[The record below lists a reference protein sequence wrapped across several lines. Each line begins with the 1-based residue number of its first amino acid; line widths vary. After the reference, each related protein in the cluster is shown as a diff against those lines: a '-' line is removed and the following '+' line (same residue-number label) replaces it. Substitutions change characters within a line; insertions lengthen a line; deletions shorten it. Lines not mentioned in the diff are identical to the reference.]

1 MRASELA
8 ALVQGSLHGT
18 DTDFDGVAPLEQV
31 RSGVAAYAEKA
42 PASVSGGVLLASEP
56 VVGATAT
63 VVVDDPKQAFIQLL
77 ELLFPESHDTR
88 AGASIHPTANVHSSA
103 VIYPSA
109 YVGEGVSIGAESVLF
124 PACVVLAG
132 TQVGARCRIG
142 PGAVVGF
149 EGFSLH
155 RGSAGYRRVPQVGR
169 VILGDGVSIGAN
181 TCVDRAFLE
190 QTVIGAG
197 SQLDN
202 LVQVGH
208 NCVIGENV
216 VIAGQ
221 AGLSG
226 SVRLGAES
234 VVGGQAGISDHAQ
247 IGPRTMLAA
256 RSGVAGDLEGNQAYL
271 GAPVS
276 PARLGKQIW
285 IALRELPAL
294 LKRVRRIERQL
305 DGTESVDS

>member
-1 MRASELA
+1 
-8 ALVQGSLHGT
+8 
-18 DTDFDGVAPLEQV
+18 
-31 RSGVAAYAEKA
+31 
-42 PASVSGGVLLASEP
+42 
-56 VVGATAT
+56 
-63 VVVDDPKQAFIQLL
+63 
-77 ELLFPESHDTR
+77 
-88 AGASIHPTANVHSSA
+88 
-103 VIYPSA
+103 VIYPTA

-124 PACVVLAG
+124 PASVVLAG
-132 TQVGARCRIG
+132 TQIGACCRIG

-155 RGSAGYRRVPQVGR
+155 REATGYRRVPQVGR

-226 SVRLGAES
+226 SVRLGADS
-234 VVGGQAGISDHAQ
+234 VIGGQAGISDHAE
-247 IGPRTMLAA
+247 IGPRTLLGA
-256 RSGVAGDLEGNQAYL
+256 RAGVSGDLEGDQAYL
-271 GAPVS
+271 GAPAS
-276 PARLGKQIW
+276 PARLGKKIW
-285 IALRELPAL
+285 IALRELPDL
-294 LKRVRRIERQL
+294 LKRVRRIERHL
-305 DGTESVDS
+305 GGAGSDDF